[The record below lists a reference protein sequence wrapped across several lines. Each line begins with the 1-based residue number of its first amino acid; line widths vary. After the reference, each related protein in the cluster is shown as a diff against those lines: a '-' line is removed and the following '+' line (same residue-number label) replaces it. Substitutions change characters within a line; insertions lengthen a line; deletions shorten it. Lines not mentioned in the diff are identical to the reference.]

1 MTIIAYLVIGNKNMA
16 RAFSKIEKERVV
28 VALKKAAES
37 SIMRYGIRKTS
48 IDELVK
54 EAGIAKG
61 SFYTFYTSK
70 EVLFFDVINGYH
82 NNIQNLIIERVKQL
96 KDDFSALDIAE
107 LLFESYKQFDNPILI
122 RLFSSGEM
130 EYLMRK
136 LPDDIVAAHQQQD
149 DMALTLLLGH
159 LAIDDELIVNRLSA
173 ALRAVFLTI
182 FHKREIG
189 EEYFDDVLKTLLE
202 GICTKYIQ
210 R

>member
-1 MTIIAYLVIGNKNMA
+1 
-16 RAFSKIEKERVV
+16 
-28 VALKKAAES
+28 
-37 SIMRYGIRKTS
+37 MRYGIRKTS

-54 EAGIAKG
+54 EVGIAKG
-61 SFYTFYTSK
+61 SFYSFYPSK
-70 EVLFFDVINGYH
+70 EVLFFEVINEHH

-96 KDDFSALDIAE
+96 RDGFTALDIAE

-122 RLFSSGEM
+122 RLFTDGEM
-130 EYLMRK
+130 EYLMRR

-149 DMALTLLLGH
+149 NMALKLLLEH
-159 LAIDDELIVNRLSA
+159 LAIDDELIINRLSA
-173 ALRAVFLTI
+173 ALRAAFFTM

-189 EEYFDDVLKTLLE
+189 EEYFDDILKTILE

>member
-1 MTIIAYLVIGNKNMA
+1 MA
-16 RAFSKIEKERVV
+16 RAFSKTEKERVII
-28 VALKKAAES
+28 ALKKAAES
-37 SIMRYGIRKTS
+37 SILRYGIRKTS

-61 SFYTFYTSK
+61 SFYAFYPSK

-82 NNIQNLIIERVKQL
+82 NNIQNLIVERVKQL
-96 KDDFSALDIAE
+96 GYDFTALDIAE
-107 LLFESYKQFDNPILI
+107 LLFESYKQFDNPIFV
-122 RLFSSGEM
+122 RLFSGGEM

-136 LPDDIVAAHQQQD
+136 LPDDIVTAHQQQD
-149 DMALTLLLGH
+149 DIALKLLLEH
-159 LAIDDELIVNRLSA
+159 LAIDDELTVNRLSA
-173 ALRAVFLTI
+173 ALRAASLTI

-189 EEYFDDVLKTLLE
+189 EEHFDDVLKTLLD

>member
-1 MTIIAYLVIGNKNMA
+1 MA
-16 RAFSKIEKERVV
+16 RAFSKTEKERVI

-37 SIMRYGIRKTS
+37 SILRYGIRKTS

-61 SFYTFYTSK
+61 SFYAFYPSK
-70 EVLFFDVINGYH
+70 EVLFFEVINEYH

-96 KDDFSALDIAE
+96 GCDFTALDIAE
-107 LLFESYKQFDNPILI
+107 LLFESYKQLDNPIFV
-122 RLFSSGEM
+122 RLFSGGEM

-149 DMALTLLLGH
+149 DMALKLLLEH
-159 LAIDDELIVNRLSA
+159 LAIDDELTVNRLSA
-173 ALRAVFLTI
+173 ALRAAFLTI

-189 EEYFDDVLKTLLE
+189 EEHFDDVLKTLLD

>member
-1 MTIIAYLVIGNKNMA
+1 MA
-16 RAFSKIEKERVV
+16 RAFSKTEKERVII
-28 VALKKAAES
+28 ALKKAAES
-37 SIMRYGIRKTS
+37 SILRYGIRKTS

-61 SFYTFYTSK
+61 SFYAFYPSK

-82 NNIQNLIIERVKQL
+82 NNIQNLIVERVKQL
-96 KDDFSALDIAE
+96 GYDFTALDIAE
-107 LLFESYKQFDNPILI
+107 LLFESYKQFDNPIFV
-122 RLFSSGEM
+122 RLFSGGEM

-136 LPDDIVAAHQQQD
+136 LPDDIVTAHQQQD
-149 DMALTLLLGH
+149 DIALKLLLEH
-159 LAIDDELIVNRLSA
+159 LAIDDELTVNRLSA
-173 ALRAVFLTI
+173 ALRAAFLTI

-189 EEYFDDVLKTLLE
+189 EEYFDDVLKTLLD